1 MGPADETDGWA
12 DKCEALAAQL
22 KELQEKAD
30 ERWAVA
36 VATAD
41 SLRAELAAVEA
52 RATEAERR
60 LIETDDMLEEQ
71 VVAGWRLAC
80 QVQAQ
85 RELGEQ
91 CIREKDGLAAQLK
104 ELQEKRSQ
112 PND

>member
-12 DKCEALAAQL
+12 DKCEALAAEVQKL
-22 KELQEKAD
+22 
-30 ERWAVA
+30 
-36 VATAD
+36 
-41 SLRAELAAVEA
+41 
-52 RATEAERR
+52 
-60 LIETDDMLEEQ
+60 DDMLEEQ

-104 ELQEKRSQ
+104 ELQEKADERWAVAVATADSLRAEVQ
-112 PND
+112 RLRDGAPGMEDGSL